1 MTDLSIASW
10 ESELVQSGRI
20 VQDGDT
26 SVSQEEAERRFE
38 RYVAL
43 VDMVDGSGGLRAA
56 RALVR
61 SIQVRHDYG
70 AYQRTMSKF
79 LFSFPAG
86 VVAEVLVAEL
96 PRLIA
101 DLPDWA
107 GDLLSSITQAPPMT
121 ESLVASFNTA
131 VASAAPEVRQQILEF
146 IQQQEQGGWLEHRKG
161 LLRA

>member
-1 MTDLSIASW
+1 MADLGIASW
-10 ESELVQSGRI
+10 ESELVQTGRI

-26 SVSQEEAERRFE
+26 SVSQQEAERRFE
-38 RYVAL
+38 RYLAL
-43 VDMVDGSGGLRAA
+43 VGMVDGSGGLRAA

-61 SIQVRHDYG
+61 SIQVQHDYG
-70 AYQRTMSKF
+70 AYQRTMNKL
-79 LFSFPAG
+79 LFSFPAD
-86 VVAEVLVAEL
+86 VTAEVLVAEL

-107 GDLLSSITQAPPMT
+107 GDLLSSITQASPMT

-131 VASAAPEVRQQILEF
+131 VASAAPDVRRQVLEF
-146 IQQQEQGGWLEHRKG
+146 IRQQEQGGWLEHRKG